1 MDRPPR
7 PSPPL
12 HLRRDVAAHR
22 HPRHRSSI
30 VRTPKDIFPDIDIPV
45 ISVIWT
51 YNGLSAQD
59 FEQRITI
66 YSEFALSSNVNDIE
80 RIESQTIDGVGII
93 RLHFHPGV
101 KISDSLA
108 QATAVSQAILR
119 RMPPG
124 VQPPIILRYTAASVP
139 IVQMSLASD
148 KMSEAD
154 LYDYGI
160 FRIRTQIAV
169 VNGITLPTPYGGTV
183 RTVMVDLDPQALQ
196 AKGPQPA
203 RCERGDQPAEPRAA
217 ERPRAH
223 RRHGLPRQSQQQ
235 PRGRRSP
242 QRHPDQDRER
252 RADLRARRGA
262 RARRL
267 RHADE
272 RRPHR
277 MACAARCSPS
287 CATATPRRSTS

>member
-1 MDRPPR
+1 MWIVR
-7 PSPPL
+7 L
-12 HLRRDVAAHR
+12 ALRRPYTFVVMSVLIVILGLA
-22 HPRHRSSI
+22 SI

-119 RMPPG
+119 RMPTG

-148 KMSEAD
+148 KMSESRSLRLRHLPHPHAD
-154 LYDYGI
+154 
-160 FRIRTQIAV
+160 R
-169 VNGITLPTPYGGTV
+169 GGQWHHAA
-183 RTVMVDLDPQALQ
+183 DAL
-196 AKGPQPA
+196 
-203 RCERGDQPAEPRAA
+203 
-217 ERPRAH
+217 
-223 RRHGLPRQSQQQ
+223 RRHGAHGH
-235 PRGRRSP
+235 GRSRS
-242 QRHPDQDRER
+242 R
-252 RADLRARRGA
+252 RRCRRKGSA
-262 RARRL
+262 
-267 RHADE
+267 
-272 RRPHR
+272 P
-277 MACAARCSPS
+277 
-287 CATATPRRSTS
+287 AT

>member
-1 MDRPPR
+1 MWIVR
-7 PSPPL
+7 L
-12 HLRRDVAAHR
+12 ALRRPYTFVVM
-22 HPRHRSSI
+22 SVLIVILGILSI
-30 VRTPKDIFPDIDIPV
+30 VRTPKDIFPEIDIPV
-45 ISVIWT
+45 ISIIWT

-59 FEQRITI
+59 FEQRITV

-119 RMPPG
+119 RMPTG

-148 KMSEAD
+148 KMSESD

-183 RTVMVDLDPQALQ
+183 RTVM
-196 AKGPQPA
+196 
-203 RCERGDQPAEPRAA
+203 E
-217 ERPRAH
+217 
-223 RRHGLPRQSQQQ
+223 
-235 PRGRRSP
+235 
-242 QRHPDQDRER
+242 
-252 RADLRARRGA
+252 
-262 RARRL
+262 
-267 RHADE
+267 
-272 RRPHR
+272 
-277 MACAARCSPS
+277 
-287 CATATPRRSTS
+287 

>member
-1 MDRPPR
+1 MWIVR
-7 PSPPL
+7 L
-12 HLRRDVAAHR
+12 ALRRPYTFVVMSVLIIIMGVLA
-22 HPRHRSSI
+22 I
-30 VRTPKDIFPDIDIPV
+30 IRTPKDIFPDIDIPV

-51 YNGLSAQD
+51 YNGLSTQD

-93 RLHFHPGV
+93 RLFFHPGV

-119 RMPPG
+119 RMPPS

-148 KMSEAD
+148 QMSESD

-169 VNGITLPTPYGGTV
+169 VNGITLPTPYGGPHGDGRSRSLRV
-183 RTVMVDLDPQALQ
+183 AGAR
-196 AKGPQPA
+196 PQPA
-203 RCERGDQPAEPRAA
+203 RCERGDQRAKSRPSQ
-217 ERPRAH
+217 RPRAH
-223 RRHGLPRQSQQQ
+223 GGDGLPR
-235 PRGRRSP
+235 
-242 QRHPDQDRER
+242 
-252 RADLRARRGA
+252 
-262 RARRL
+262 
-267 RHADE
+267 HAE
-272 RRPHR
+272 
-277 MACAARCSPS
+277 
-287 CATATPRRSTS
+287 